1 MTFEQ
6 MKIFLEAAHFGSFTH
21 AAERLGL
28 TQSAVSVSIKK
39 LEEKYDVS
47 LFDRSGRRL
56 MLTEAGQVLLNEAER
71 ILRDVEL
78 TIKRVESRRPAG
90 QSSLVA
96 CTVNAYDFWM
106 PELFTRVD
114 AANPVEVSLVR
125 GTADQVTA
133 WVMRGTADV
142 GVTNAMPS
150 HPQFRQV
157 GIFAD
162 RLILCGC
169 PERARQVPDDV
180 TWTQLIDQAPILW
193 EQSELT
199 PTLVAALA
207 AHRVDTSRLAHP
219 GLKLSSSMAVI
230 SALRG
235 GRHIGLIPE
244 RAASPLLAS
253 GMLVRIGPI
262 EIPVRYWMFALR
274 ERDIDLLAAYVAR
287 VAAAAADRGAR
298 LEPAE
303 QM

>member
-56 MLTEAGQVLLNEAER
+56 MLTDAGQVLLNEAER
-71 ILRDVEL
+71 ILRDVDL
-78 TIKRVESRRPAG
+78 TIRRIESRRPTG

-96 CTVNAYDFWM
+96 CTANAYDFWM
-106 PELFTRVD
+106 TEIFSRVG
-114 AANPVEVSLVR
+114 AVNPLEVDLVR
-125 GTADQVTA
+125 GTVDEVAA

-157 GIFAD
+157 GVFAD
-162 RLILCGC
+162 RLILCGS
-169 PERARQVPDDV
+169 PERARQVPDGI
-180 TWTQLIDQAPILW
+180 TWSQLTEQAPILW

-199 PTLVAALA
+199 QTIIAALVS
-207 AHRVDTSRLAHP
+207 HRVDASRLGHP

-230 SALRG
+230 SALQG
-235 GRHIGLIPE
+235 GRYIGLVPE
-244 RAASPLLAS
+244 RAVSPLLVS
-253 GMLVRIGPI
+253 GKLTSIGLV

-274 ERDIDLLAAYVAR
+274 ERDIDPLATEVAR
-287 VAAAAADRGAR
+287 AASAATHAGAR
-298 LEPAE
+298 
-303 QM
+303 

>member
-56 MLTEAGQVLLNEAER
+56 MLTDAGQVLLNEAER
-71 ILRDVEL
+71 ILRDVDL
-78 TIKRVESRRPAG
+78 TIRRVESRRPTG

-96 CTVNAYDFWM
+96 CTANAYDFWM
-106 PELFTRVD
+106 PEIFARVG
-114 AANPVEVSLVR
+114 AVNPLEVDLVR
-125 GTADQVTA
+125 GTVDEVAA

-157 GIFAD
+157 GVFAD
-162 RLILCGC
+162 RLILCGS
-169 PERARQVPDDV
+169 PERARKVPDSI
-180 TWTQLIDQAPILW
+180 TWSQLTEQAPILW

-199 PTLVAALA
+199 QTIIAALA
-207 AHRVDTSRLAHP
+207 SHRVDASRLGHP

-230 SALRG
+230 SALQG
-235 GRHIGLIPE
+235 GRYIGFVPE
-244 RAASPLLAS
+244 RAVSPLLVS
-253 GMLVRIGPI
+253 GKLTSIGLV

-274 ERDIDLLAAYVAR
+274 ERDIDPLATEVAR
-287 VAAAAADRGAR
+287 AASAATHAGAR
-298 LEPAE
+298 
-303 QM
+303 

>member
-47 LFDRSGRRL
+47 LFERSGRRL

-78 TIKRVESRRPAG
+78 TIRRVESRRPAG

-96 CTVNAYDFWM
+96 CTANAYDFWM

-114 AANPVEVSLVR
+114 AANSVEVDLVR
-125 GTADQVTA
+125 GSIDQVTA

-142 GVTNAMPS
+142 GVTNVMPS

-157 GIFAD
+157 GVFAD

-169 PERARQVPDDV
+169 PERTRQVPDDV
-180 TWTQLIDQAPILW
+180 TWTQLTEQAPILW

-199 PTLVAALA
+199 PALVAAFA
-207 AHRVDTSRLAHP
+207 SHRVDATRLAHP

-235 GRHIGLIPE
+235 GHHIGFVPE
-244 RAASPLLAS
+244 RAAGPLLAS
-253 GMLVRIGPI
+253 GMLARIGLV

-287 VAAAAADRGAR
+287 VAGAAADRDAR
-298 LEPAE
+298 LTPAV
-303 QM
+303 

>member
-78 TIKRVESRRPAG
+78 TIRRVESRRPAG
-90 QSSLVA
+90 QSSIVA
-96 CTVNAYDFWM
+96 CTANAYDFWM
-106 PELFTRVD
+106 PELFARID
-114 AANPVEVSLVR
+114 AANSLEVDLVR
-125 GTADQVTA
+125 GTVDQVTA

-169 PERARQVPDDV
+169 PERARQVPDDI
-180 TWTQLIDQAPILW
+180 TWGQLIDQAPILW

-199 PTLVAALA
+199 LTLVGALA
-207 AHRVDTSRLAHP
+207 AHRVDATRLAHP
-219 GLKLSSSMAVI
+219 GLKLASSMAVI

-235 GRHIGLIPE
+235 GRYIGLVPE
-244 RAASPLLAS
+244 RAAGPLLAS
-253 GMLVRIGPI
+253 GILMRIGHV

-274 ERDIDLLAAYVAR
+274 ERDIDLLATHVAR
-287 VAAAAADRGAR
+287 VASPASEGDAR
-298 LEPAE
+298 LEPAQ